1 MVNAMEEQLN
11 HLAAELEPE
20 INPHHRLPVVAPT
33 LSGFTWRS

>member
-20 INPHHRLPVVAPT
+20 INPHHRPPVAAQT
-33 LSGFTWRS
+33 LSGSIWRS